1 MNLRRPVTLLSLI
14 LLSISILSGF
24 AFQNNSFAAQST
36 GMEVS
41 LTAAEGSTTISLSG
55 TTSITNKAISV
66 IVTGPLFGNLITIDQ
81 ITPNAD
87 GSFMTDIKVGGEVWK
102 HDGTYTVAI
111 SQGTGLLYNFA
122 LSVVV
127 TGGTA
132 QETSVSESTL
142 EILDSGFV
150 RTEKRGL
157 TITADAVVGTTI
169 IGISGQTDRMT
180 DITIIITSP
189 NGNVVSV
196 DQITPNPDGSFMT
209 DINIGGDQW
218 KQNGDYII
226 KASQGTGGLYQ
237 DVFTVDVKDGVIIPE
252 FGTIALMILAVA
264 IISIIAVSAKTRLSV
279 IPKY

>member
-1 MNLRRPVTLLSLI
+1 MLSLI

-111 SQGTGLLYNFA
+111 SQGAGLLYNFA

-132 QETSVSESTL
+132 QETSVSESTM

-157 TITADAVVGTTI
+157 KITADAVVGTTTI
-169 IGISGQTDRMT
+169 SISGQTDRTT
-180 DITIIITSP
+180 DVTIVVTSP
-189 NGNVVSV
+189 IGNRVSIA
-196 DQITPNPDGSFMT
+196 QITPNADGSFMT
-209 DINIGGDQW
+209 DINIGGELW
-218 KQNGDYII
+218 KQDGDYTI
-226 KASQGTGGLYQ
+226 KASQGNDLFHQ
-237 DVFTVDVKDGVIIPE
+237 DQVTVDVMDGVIIPE

-264 IISIIAVSAKTRLSV
+264 IVSIIAVSAKTRLSV

>member
-1 MNLRRPVTLLSLI
+1 MFSLI

-24 AFQNNSFAAQST
+24 AFQNNAFAAQSS

-66 IVTGPLFGNLITIDQ
+66 IVTGPLFGNIITIDQ

-102 HDGTYTVAI
+102 NDGKYTVAI
-111 SQGTGLLYNFA
+111 SQGKGPLYNFA
-122 LSVVV
+122 LSVGV
-127 TGGTA
+127 TGGTT
-132 QETSVSESTL
+132 ELTSVSESTL
-142 EILDSGFV
+142 EFLDTGIV
-150 RTEKRGL
+150 RTEERGL
-157 TITADAVVGTTI
+157 TITADAVVGTTT

-180 DITIIITSP
+180 DISIRVISP
-189 NGNVVSV
+189 NGNVVSI
-196 DQITPNPDGSFMT
+196 DQITPNADGSFMK

-218 KQNGDYII
+218 KQNGFYTIE
-226 KASQGTGGLYQ
+226 ASQGTGGLYQ
-237 DVFTVDVKDGVIIPE
+237 DVFTVDIADGVIIPE

>member
-1 MNLRRPVTLLSLI
+1 MLSLI

-24 AFQNNSFAAQST
+24 AFQNNVFAASS

-41 LTAAEGSTTISLSG
+41 LEATEGSTTISLSG

-87 GSFMTDIKVGGEVWK
+87 GSFMTDIKVGGEQWK
-102 HDGTYTVAI
+102 QDGKYTVAI
-111 SQGTGLLYNFA
+111 SQGTGPLYNFA
-122 LSVVV
+122 LSVGV
-127 TGGTA
+127 TGGTTQA
-132 QETSVSESTL
+132 TSVSESTM
-142 EILDSGFV
+142 EFLDSGFV
-150 RTEKRGL
+150 TTEERGL
-157 TITADAVVGTTI
+157 TMTADAVVGTTT

-180 DITIIITSP
+180 DVTIVVTSP
-189 NGNVVSV
+189 NGNRVSI
-196 DQITPNPDGSFMT
+196 DQITPNADGSFMT
-209 DINIGGDQW
+209 DINIGGELW
-218 KQNGDYII
+218 KQDGFYTVE
-226 KASQGTGGLYQ
+226 ARQGNDLFHQ
-237 DVFTVDVKDGVIIPE
+237 DVVTVDVMDGVIIPE

>member
-1 MNLRRPVTLLSLI
+1 MLSLI

-24 AFQNNSFAAQST
+24 AFQNNAFAAQST

-81 ITPNAD
+81 LTPNAD

-111 SQGTGLLYNFA
+111 SQGKGPLYNFA
-122 LSVVV
+122 LSVEV
-127 TGGTA
+127 TGGTT
-132 QETSVSESTL
+132 QETSVSASTL
-142 EILDSGFV
+142 KSLDTGIV

-157 TITADAVVGTTI
+157 TMTADAVVGTTI
-169 IGISGQTDRMT
+169 ISISGQTDRIT
-180 DITIIITSP
+180 DITIVITSP
-189 NGNVVSV
+189 IGNIISV
-196 DQITPNPDGSFMT
+196 DQITPNADGSFMI
-209 DINIGGDQW
+209 DINIGGEQW
-218 KQNGDYII
+218 KQNGDYTI
-226 KASQGTGGLYQ
+226 KASQGTGLHQ
-237 DVFTVDVKDGVIIPE
+237 DVFTVDVMDGVIIPE

-279 IPKY
+279 IPRY